1 MGISNIFCS
10 ATCTIAFAIG
20 WLACCSSDAA
30 KRYKSSSE
38 YTALC
43 GCHKAEIS
51 SSPFVSVPVLS
62 STTVSTWAVPSIA
75 AASLNHTPALTA
87 LPKPT
92 IMDAGVANPKAQ
104 GQAITSTDTA

>member
-10 ATCTIAFAIG
+10 AACTIAFAIG
-20 WLACCSSDAA
+20 WLACRSTAAA

-92 IMDAGVANPKAQ
+92 MMDAGVANPKAQ